1 MAKIDVYSTDRKKVG
16 KLDLS
21 DAVFGVEVKDSL
33 LFAAVRY
40 QLAKKRAGTHKIRSR
55 SEVRGGGAKPFR
67 QKGTGRARQGTTR
80 APHMRGGGVVHGPLP
95 RNHGFKLN
103 RKVRAAAL
111 RCALSRRAEEKAL
124 VILDDIAFG
133 EIKTKNVVNLLK
145 TFELTDALVVVDGA
159 NEILARSASNLQ
171 EVTVLEKGGVNVLD
185 VLRRRNLVM
194 TKAAVESISARLQ
207 G

>member
-40 QLAKKRAGTHKIRSR
+40 QLAKKRSGTHKIRSR

-103 RKVRAAAL
+103 CKVRAAAL

-124 VILDDIAFG
+124 IILDDIAFG
-133 EIKTKNVVNLLK
+133 EIKTKNVVKLLK

-171 EVTVLEKGGVNVLD
+171 EVTVLEKGGVNVVD

>member
-1 MAKIDVYSTDRKKVG
+1 MANIDVYSTDRKKVG

-40 QLAKKRAGTHKIRSR
+40 QLAKKRSGTHKIRSR

-124 VILDDIAFG
+124 IILDDIAFG
-133 EIKTKNVVNLLK
+133 EIKIKNVVNLLK
-145 TFELTDALVVVDGA
+145 TFELTDALFVVDGA
-159 NEILARSASNLQ
+159 NEFLARSASNLQ
-171 EVTVLEKGGVNVLD
+171 EVTVLEKGGVNVVD

>member
-1 MAKIDVYSTDRKKVG
+1 MAKIDVYSIDRKKVG
-16 KLDLS
+16 KLELNDT
-21 DAVFGVEVKDSL
+21 VFGVEVKDTL
-33 LFAAVRY
+33 LFSVVRY

-67 QKGTGRARQGTTR
+67 QKGTGRARQGTIR

-111 RCALSRRAEEKAL
+111 KCALSRRAEEKTL
-124 VILDDIAFG
+124 VVLDEINFA
-133 EIKTKNVVNLLK
+133 EIKTKHVVNLLK
-145 TFELTDALVVVDGA
+145 TFEIKDALVIVDSA
-159 NEILARSASNLQ
+159 NEVLVRSANNLK
-171 EVTVLEKGGVNVLD
+171 EVTVLEKGGLNVLD
-185 VLRRRNLVM
+185 ILKRRNLIM
-194 TKAAVESISARLQ
+194 TKAAVESISERLQ

>member
-16 KLDLS
+16 KFDLN
-21 DAVFGVEVKDSL
+21 DAVFGVEVKENL

-40 QLAKKRAGTHKIRSR
+40 QLAKKRAGNHKIKSR

-80 APHMRGGGVVHGPLP
+80 APQWRGGGIVHGPLP
-95 RNHGFKLN
+95 RSHAFKLN

-124 VILDDIAFG
+124 VILDEIAFS
-133 EIKTKNVVNLLK
+133 EFKTKQVVQLLN
-145 TFELTDALVVVDGA
+145 TFELSDALFVLDGE
-159 NEILARSASNLQ
+159 NDVFARSARNLQ
-171 EVTVLEKGGVNVLD
+171 QVTVLEKGGLNVLD

-194 TKAAVESISARLQ
+194 TKAAAEALTARLEA
-207 G
+207 

>member
-1 MAKIDVYSTDRKKVG
+1 
-16 KLDLS
+16 
-21 DAVFGVEVKDSL
+21 
-33 LFAAVRY
+33 
-40 QLAKKRAGTHKIRSR
+40 
-55 SEVRGGGAKPFR
+55 
-67 QKGTGRARQGTTR
+67 
-80 APHMRGGGVVHGPLP
+80 MRGGGVVHGPLP

-103 RKVRAAAL
+103 RKVRAAVL

-124 VILDDIAFG
+124 IILDDIAFG

-171 EVTVLEKGGVNVLD
+171 EVTVLEKGGVNVVD

>member
-40 QLAKKRAGTHKIRSR
+40 QLAKKRSGTHKIRSR

-124 VILDDIAFG
+124 IILDDIAFG
-133 EIKTKNVVNLLK
+133 EIKTKNVVKLLK

-171 EVTVLEKGGVNVLD
+171 EVTVLEKGGVNVVD

>member
-40 QLAKKRAGTHKIRSR
+40 QLAKKRSGTHKIRSR

-145 TFELTDALVVVDGA
+145 TFELTDALFVVDGA

-171 EVTVLEKGGVNVLD
+171 EVTVLEKGGVNVVD

>member
-40 QLAKKRAGTHKIRSR
+40 QLAKKRSGTHKIRSR
-55 SEVRGGGAKPFR
+55 SEVRGGGVKPFR

-171 EVTVLEKGGVNVLD
+171 EVTVLEKGGVNVVD

>member
-40 QLAKKRAGTHKIRSR
+40 QLAKKRSGTHKIRSR

-171 EVTVLEKGGVNVLD
+171 EVTVLEKGGVNVVD

>member
-1 MAKIDVYSTDRKKVG
+1 MAKIDVYSTERKKVG
-16 KLDLS
+16 KLDLD
-21 DAVFGVEVKDSL
+21 DAIFGVEVKENL

-40 QLAKKRAGTHKIRSR
+40 QQAKKRAGTHKTRSR

-67 QKGTGRARQGTTR
+67 QKGTGRARRGTTR
-80 APHMRGGGVVHGPLP
+80 APQWRGGGVVHGPLP

-111 RCALSRRAEEKAL
+111 KCALSRRAEEKAL
-124 VILDDIAFG
+124 VVIDEINFDQ
-133 EIKTKNVVNLLK
+133 IKTKNVVNFLK

-159 NEILARSASNLQ
+159 NDILVRSANNLQ

>member
-1 MAKIDVYSTDRKKVG
+1 MANIDVYSTDRKKVG

-40 QLAKKRAGTHKIRSR
+40 QLAKKRSGTHKIRSR

-111 RCALSRRAEEKAL
+111 RCALSRRVEEKAL

-171 EVTVLEKGGVNVLD
+171 EVTVLEKGGVNVVD

>member
-1 MAKIDVYSTDRKKVG
+1 
-16 KLDLS
+16 
-21 DAVFGVEVKDSL
+21 
-33 LFAAVRY
+33 
-40 QLAKKRAGTHKIRSR
+40 
-55 SEVRGGGAKPFR
+55 
-67 QKGTGRARQGTTR
+67 
-80 APHMRGGGVVHGPLP
+80 
-95 RNHGFKLN
+95 LN

-124 VILDDIAFG
+124 IILDDIAFG

-171 EVTVLEKGGVNVLD
+171 EVTVLEKGGVNVVD

>member
-1 MAKIDVYSTDRKKVG
+1 MANIDVYSTDRKKVG

-40 QLAKKRAGTHKIRSR
+40 QLAKKRSGTHKIRSR

-111 RCALSRRAEEKAL
+111 RCALSRRVEEKAL

-145 TFELTDALVVVDGA
+145 TFELTDALFVVDGA
-159 NEILARSASNLQ
+159 NEFLARSASNLQ
-171 EVTVLEKGGVNVLD
+171 EVTVLEKGGVNVVD

>member
-1 MAKIDVYSTDRKKVG
+1 
-16 KLDLS
+16 
-21 DAVFGVEVKDSL
+21 
-33 LFAAVRY
+33 
-40 QLAKKRAGTHKIRSR
+40 
-55 SEVRGGGAKPFR
+55 
-67 QKGTGRARQGTTR
+67 
-80 APHMRGGGVVHGPLP
+80 MRGGGVVHGPLP

-171 EVTVLEKGGVNVLD
+171 EVTVLEKGGVNVVD

>member
-16 KLDLS
+16 KLDLNDS
-21 DAVFGVEVKDSL
+21 VFGVEVKENL

-40 QLAKKRAGTHKIRSR
+40 QLAKKRAGNHKTKSR

-67 QKGTGRARQGTTR
+67 QKGTGRARQGTIR
-80 APHMRGGGVVHGPLP
+80 APQWRGGGIVHGPLP
-95 RNHGFKLN
+95 RSHAFKLN

-124 VILDDIAFG
+124 VILDEISFS
-133 EIKTKNVVNLLK
+133 EIKTKQVVQLLK
-145 TFELTDALVVVDGA
+145 TFELSDALFVLDGE
-159 NEILARSASNLQ
+159 NDVFARSARNLQ

-194 TKAAVESISARLQ
+194 TKAAAEALSTRL
-207 G
+207 GG

>member
-1 MAKIDVYSTDRKKVG
+1 MAKIDVYSIDRKKVG
-16 KLDLS
+16 KLDLN
-21 DAVFGVEVKDSL
+21 DAVFGVEVKDTL
-33 LFAAVRY
+33 LFSVVRY

-111 RCALSRRAEEKAL
+111 KCALSRRAEEKTL
-124 VILDDIAFG
+124 VVLDEINFA
-133 EIKTKNVVNLLK
+133 EIKTKHVVNLLK
-145 TFELTDALVVVDGA
+145 TFEIKDALVIVDSA
-159 NEILARSASNLQ
+159 NDVLVRSANNLK
-171 EVTVLEKGGVNVLD
+171 EVTVLEKGGLNVLD
-185 VLRRRNLVM
+185 ILKRRNLIM
-194 TKAAVESISARLQ
+194 TKAAVESISERLQ

>member
-1 MAKIDVYSTDRKKVG
+1 MAKIDVYSTERKKVG
-16 KLDLS
+16 KLDLD
-21 DAVFGVEVKDSL
+21 DAIFGVEVKENL

-40 QLAKKRAGTHKIRSR
+40 QQAKKRAGTHKTRSR

-80 APHMRGGGVVHGPLP
+80 APQWRGGGVVHGPLP

-111 RCALSRRAEEKAL
+111 KCALSRRAEEKAL
-124 VILDDIAFG
+124 VVIDEINFDQ
-133 EIKTKNVVNLLK
+133 IKTKNVVNFLK

-159 NEILARSASNLQ
+159 NDILVRSANNLQ

>member
-16 KLDLS
+16 KLDLN
-21 DAVFGVEVKDSL
+21 DAVFGVEVKENL

-40 QLAKKRAGTHKIRSR
+40 QLAKKRAGNHKIKSR

-80 APHMRGGGVVHGPLP
+80 APQWRGGGIVHGPLP
-95 RNHGFKLN
+95 RSHAFKLY

-124 VILDDIAFG
+124 VILD
-133 EIKTKNVVNLLK
+133 EISFSEIRTKQVVQLLN
-145 TFELTDALVVVDGA
+145 TFELSDALFVLDGE
-159 NEILARSASNLQ
+159 NDVFARSARNLQ
-171 EVTVLEKGGVNVLD
+171 QVTVLEKGGVNVLD

-194 TKAAVESISARLQ
+194 TKAAAEALSTRL
-207 G
+207 GG

>member
-1 MAKIDVYSTDRKKVG
+1 MAKIDVYSTERKKVG
-16 KLDLS
+16 KLDLD
-21 DAVFGVEVKDSL
+21 DAIFGVEVKENL

-40 QLAKKRAGTHKIRSR
+40 QQAKKRSGTHKVRSR

-80 APHMRGGGVVHGPLP
+80 APQMRGGGVVHGPLP

-111 RCALSRRAEEKAL
+111 KCALSRRADEKAL
-124 VILDDIAFG
+124 IVIDDISFDQ
-133 EIKTKNVVNLLK
+133 IKTKNVVNLLK
-145 TFELTDALVVVDGA
+145 TFELTDALVVIDGA
-159 NEILARSASNLQ
+159 NDILVRSANNLQ
-171 EVTVLEKGGVNVLD
+171 EVTVLDKGGVNVLD

>member
-1 MAKIDVYSTDRKKVG
+1 MAKIDVYSTERKKVG
-16 KLDLS
+16 KLDLD
-21 DAVFGVEVKDSL
+21 DAVFGVEVKENL

-40 QLAKKRAGTHKIRSR
+40 QQAKKRAGTHKVRSR

-80 APHMRGGGVVHGPLP
+80 APQMRGGGVVHGPLP

-111 RCALSRRAEEKAL
+111 KCALSRRAEEKAL
-124 VILDDIAFG
+124 VVIDEINFDQ
-133 EIKTKNVVNLLK
+133 IKTKNVVNLLK

-159 NEILARSASNLQ
+159 NDVLVRSANNLQ

>member
-40 QLAKKRAGTHKIRSR
+40 QLAKKRSGTHKIRSR

-124 VILDDIAFG
+124 IILDDIAFG

-171 EVTVLEKGGVNVLD
+171 EVTVLEKGGVNVVD

>member
-1 MAKIDVYSTDRKKVG
+1 
-16 KLDLS
+16 
-21 DAVFGVEVKDSL
+21 
-33 LFAAVRY
+33 
-40 QLAKKRAGTHKIRSR
+40 
-55 SEVRGGGAKPFR
+55 
-67 QKGTGRARQGTTR
+67 
-80 APHMRGGGVVHGPLP
+80 MRGGGVVHGPLP

-111 RCALSRRAEEKAL
+111 RCALSRRVEEKAL

-145 TFELTDALVVVDGA
+145 TFELTDALFVVDGA
-159 NEILARSASNLQ
+159 NEFLARSASNLQ
-171 EVTVLEKGGVNVLD
+171 EVTVLEKGGVNVVD

>member
-1 MAKIDVYSTDRKKVG
+1 MAKIDVYSTERKKVG
-16 KLDLS
+16 KLDL
-21 DAVFGVEVKDSL
+21 DDTVFGVEVKENL

-40 QLAKKRAGTHKIRSR
+40 QQAKKRAGTHKVRSR

-80 APHMRGGGVVHGPLP
+80 APQMRGGGVVHGPLP

-111 RCALSRRAEEKAL
+111 KCALSRRAEEKAL
-124 VILDDIAFG
+124 VVIDEINFDQ
-133 EIKTKNVVNLLK
+133 IKTKNVVNLLK
-145 TFELTDALVVVDGA
+145 TFELTDALVVVDGV
-159 NEILARSASNLQ
+159 NDVLVRSANNLQ